1 MEPEGHVCWAALG
14 HGEPAWHESGC
25 HPPLGPGV
33 LVGVLGSVNLL
44 TWCLWEAGL
53 GYHLCLPGEGKSGQ
67 TTEIAVL

>member
-14 HGEPAWHESGC
+14 HGEPAWHEGGC

-33 LVGVLGSVNLL
+33 LVGLLGSVNLL
-44 TWCLWEAGL
+44 TRCLWRL
-53 GYHLCLPGEGKSGQ
+53 GWGITCVFPGEGKSAQ